1 MQLWDNLDTLWL
13 LCVIGMLG
21 IINIDFTVKI

>member
-13 LCVIGMLG
+13 RCVISMLG